1 MIDCRRPQLRLV
13 QWSSDDK
20 KKNMEMNHA
29 VPFLNLE
36 LLRPAAPG

>member
-13 QWSSDDK
+13 QWTTQK